1 MVIAVASVTVT
12 DSDTSSI
19 RVPVDLPFGRRN
31 GFFWAVSAS
40 VARELETRRTSD
52 TRRYEPKV
60 GSALPTDILFY
71 ASKVFAW
78 VLGLT
83 LFRFRVTGRHN
94 IPLNTGALIASNHQ
108 SYLDPVIIGTAAR
121 RRTGY
126 LARETLF
133 RGSGFFRRL
142 ITLYGALPISLEG
155 SGKDG
160 IRLAVAHLKKKRHIL
175 VFPEGT
181 RTHDGSVGPM
191 HPGVKLIAER
201 AGVPIVPAAIRGAF
215 ETWPRHAKRFRLH
228 PLSAGFA
235 KRFEP
240 DELRKMS
247 AGEFCEALRGRIASL
262 LNKLP

>member
-1 MVIAVASVTVT
+1 MPKTV
-12 DSDTSSI
+12 
-19 RVPVDLPFGRRN
+19 
-31 GFFWAVSAS
+31 FWAVSAS

-60 GSALPTDILFY
+60 GSALLTDILFY
-71 ASKVFAW
+71 ASKVFMW

-94 IPLNTGALIASNHQ
+94 IPLDTGALIASNHQ

-133 RGSGFFRRL
+133 RGSGFFRWL
-142 ITLYGALPISLEG
+142 ITLFGALPISLEG

-160 IRLAVAHLKKKRHIL
+160 IRLAMAHLKKKRHIL

-201 AGVPIVPAAIRGAF
+201 AGVPIVPAAIKGSY
-215 ETWPRHAKRFRLH
+215 EMWPRGSKSIRLH
-228 PLSAGFA
+228 PLSAGFGR
-235 KRFEP
+235 RFEP
-240 DELRKMS
+240 EELRRMS
-247 AGEFCEALRGRIASL
+247 SNEFCKALRDRIVSVF
-262 LNKLP
+262 NKLP